1 MSLSLSAVKS
11 YFYYYFSLGYYFSA
25 GYFYCRKN
33 SIVPMV
39 S

>member
-11 YFYYYFSLGYYFSA
+11 YFYFYFGLGYYFSA

-33 SIVPMV
+33 SIEPIV